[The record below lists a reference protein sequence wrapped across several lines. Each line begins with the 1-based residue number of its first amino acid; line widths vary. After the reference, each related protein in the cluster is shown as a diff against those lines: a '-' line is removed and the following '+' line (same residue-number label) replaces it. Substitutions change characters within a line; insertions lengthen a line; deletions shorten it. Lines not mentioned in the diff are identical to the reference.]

1 MNVHWKRTLQMMMM
15 MMMMIS
21 LRIMCPGIGRTTVS
35 HSVVSI
41 VRMCPRSTRRM
52 RLHRRYVP

>member
-1 MNVHWKRTLQMMMM
+1 
-15 MMMMIS
+15 MMIS